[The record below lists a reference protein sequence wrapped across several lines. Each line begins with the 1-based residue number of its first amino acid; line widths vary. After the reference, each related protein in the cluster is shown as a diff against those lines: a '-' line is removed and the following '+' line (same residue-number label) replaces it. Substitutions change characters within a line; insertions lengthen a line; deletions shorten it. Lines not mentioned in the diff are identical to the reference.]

1 MIDGGFYRKRAKFL
15 FGKKSPEERALELQE
30 YCNCLLASKFED
42 RSLYRIFYY
51 DCPPSDK
58 TIYHPLLN
66 KSINLKNSE
75 EYEWM
80 TNFLNEMK
88 RLRKVALRLGRL
100 SDTETQFQLKYDV
113 LKNFCR
119 GKISMDDLSENDF
132 QLMIKQK
139 GVDMRIGVDISSLS
153 FKKQVQQIIL
163 VAGDSDFVPASKQAR
178 REGVDFILDP
188 MQAHIHNDLFEHID
202 GLQNSSTY
210 FQRKK
215 RNTKTLLK
223 V

>member
-1 MIDGGFYRKRAKFL
+1 MEKNHP
-15 FGKKSPEERALELQE
+15 KKEPQNYKNIVIVYWPVS
-30 YCNCLLASKFED
+30 SKIEAFIEF
-42 RSLYRIFYY
+42 FYY
-51 DCPPSDK
+51 DCPPSDT

-66 KSINLKNSE
+66 KNINLKNSE

-80 TNFLNEMK
+80 TNFLNEMR

-100 SDTETQFQLKYDV
+100 NDGETQFQLKYTV
-113 LKNFCR
+113 LKKICC

-202 GLQNSSTY
+202 GLQNASTH
-210 FQRKK
+210 FLQKK
-215 RNTKTLLK
+215 RNTKTLSK